1 MINHPTKKL
10 KAAYL
15 LFAFVLFGTTYSM
28 AYNKHALLVG
38 ISAYENAKNKSGKFK
53 NINGA
58 ADLQILSPELRKQG
72 FKITELKDRK
82 ATHKAIISAL
92 NKLISRCKA
101 GDIVYLH
108 FSTHGQ
114 LVEDLD
120 GDEPDGWDE
129 AIIPYD
135 AQLNYKKGVYEGQNH
150 LLDDELADYVNKI
163 RTKLGA
169 DGCLYVVVDAC
180 HSGTS
185 SRNATFEDML
195 GIPMEPE
202 KEEDEG
208 PVRGTP
214 ITFSKNGKKFNRDK
228 YRPNNN
234 NDYFRIR
241 QEKGKAPVVFLEA
254 CRSNEKNTEVR
265 DKHSGKYYGPLTYH
279 IVQTLRHQNISK
291 DMKWVNSVKKSF
303 DNDPSIQKRSV
314 PKQQHMVIESTN

>member
-10 KAAYL
+10 KAVYL
-15 LFAFVLFGTTYSM
+15 LFAFMLFGTIHSM

-38 ISAYENAKNKSGKFK
+38 ISDYGNTENKPGKFK

-72 FKITELKDRK
+72 FKITVLKDSK

-92 NKLISRCKA
+92 NKLITRCNA

-135 AQLNYKKGVYEGQNH
+135 AQLTYKKGVYEGQNH
-150 LLDDELADYVNKI
+150 LLDDELSIYINKI
-163 RTKLGA
+163 RKKLGA

-185 SRNATFEDML
+185 SRNVTFEDMM
-195 GIPMEPE
+195 GIPMDP
-202 KEEDEG
+202 EEDEG

-214 ITFSKNGKKFNRDK
+214 ITFSKNGKKFNSDK

-234 NDYFRIR
+234 NDYFRLR

-254 CRSNEKNTEVR
+254 CRSNEQNTEVR
-265 DKHSGKYYGPLTYH
+265 DKHSGKFYGPLTYH

-291 DMKWVNSVKKSF
+291 DMKWVNYVKDSF
-303 DNDPSIQKRSV
+303 ENDRSIQKRSF
-314 PKQQHMVIESTN
+314 PQKQHMVIESTN